1 MENKIIDH
9 LFRHQFGKMV
19 SILTRI
25 FGLEHLETIEDAVQ
39 DTFIKALKAW
49 RNQIPENPEA
59 WLTAAAKNRIID
71 LLRSIKSEKIRKSN
85 YVSGPA
91 TINIS
96 ELFLE
101 SEIED
106 SQLRMIFT
114 ACHPILDPREQ
125 IAFALKSIA
134 GFNTKEIAKALLSKE
149 ETIKKRLQRARTK
162 IANQAIS
169 FEIPIGKDIPP
180 RLERVIEVVYLIFT
194 EGFHSF
200 DKDKAM
206 RTALCGEALRLCKL
220 LLQNQELASSKL
232 YALFALLCFHSSRI
246 ESKFGDDNR
255 IINLKDQVRSKW
267 YLPLMVVGDKA
278 MYQAMK
284 NADTLSS
291 YHYEAAIA
299 SVHLKAKRFE
309 DTNWAAILKW
319 YKSLHNLHSTS
330 SNLLN
335 IAIVQLQ
342 LNDYESAHT
351 SLSAIDIK
359 KLSQQVYL
367 FYATKADY
375 FIKQND
381 LQKAIKN
388 LDVAIE
394 MSPHH
399 SEVQFL
405 NERRKDYLKNNK
417 VH

>member
-1 MENKIIDH
+1 MEEKIVDH
-9 LFRHQFGKMV
+9 LFRHQYGKMV
-19 SILTRI
+19 SIITKI

-39 DTFIKALKAW
+39 DTFIKAIKAW
-49 RNQIPENPEA
+49 RNQMPENPEA
-59 WLTAAAKNRIID
+59 WLTAAAKNRVID
-71 LLRSIKSEKIRKSN
+71 LLRSIKSENTRKSN
-85 YVSGPA
+85 YISGPA
-91 TINIS
+91 TIQIS

-101 SEIED
+101 GEIED

-114 ACHPILDPREQ
+114 ACHPILDPKEQ

-134 GFNTKEIAKALLSKE
+134 GFNIKEIAKALMSKE
-149 ETIKKRLQRARTK
+149 ETIKKRLQRARAK
-162 IANQAIS
+162 IATQDIL

-200 DKDKAM
+200 DKDKVM
-206 RTALCGEALRLCKL
+206 RIALCGEALRLCKL
-220 LLQNQELASSKL
+220 LMQKQELASSKL

-246 ESKFGDDNR
+246 ESKFGDDDR
-255 IINLKDQVRSKW
+255 IINLKDQNRSKW

-278 MYQAMK
+278 MSKAMK
-284 NADTLSS
+284 NGDALSS
-291 YHYEAAIA
+291 FHYEAAIA

-309 DTNWAAILKW
+309 DTDWIAILRW
-319 YKSLHNLHSTS
+319 YRALHQLHATS

-342 LNDYESAHT
+342 LDDFVSANA
-351 SLSAIDIK
+351 SLSEIDIN
-359 KLSQQVYL
+359 KLSQQAYL

-381 LQKAIKN
+381 LPKGLENMDK
-388 LDVAIE
+388 AIE
-394 MSPHH
+394 MAPHH

-405 NERRKDYLKNNK
+405 SKRKKEYLKK
-417 VH
+417 